1 MKKMIFSA
9 AAFALVAVSSI
20 ALAPT
25 NAEAIPAFARQTGAA
40 CLSCHFQ
47 EIPALTAF
55 GRSYKMNA
63 FTDVGDQALVEDD
76 GLSIPASLN
85 ATVVI
90 RPQVIQTKTT
100 VAAGTSTTAKT
111 IAYGDQ
117 VVLIAGRIGT
127 NTGAFVELGNGSFGN
142 HQFINS
148 FDVGGFKAGVSY
160 ANTGFGEDQG
170 MQLTNTWGQHGGTN
184 NARFTSAN
192 QQMFKGEGTAGGQLA
207 SLVAFVANDMGAL
220 QVGLIAPSVDNK
232 GWGTTGN
239 STFTAAKMARISTFF
254 DVGGLTLG
262 VGGLIVGGNVGN
274 VLNAYGTLAGG
285 AAAQLK
291 LERTGLDVSLE
302 GEVADLGFGVYAD
315 MANAKKSTLSA
326 TNGYNIDTL
335 NNLKGWSVRGQ
346 IEPVHKLLLTAG
358 FGNMQAANKTDR
370 LHLGVSYSVYQNFI
384 VALRQE
390 NAKTKL
396 PAGTTSRVKTTTL
409 DVEALM

>member
-55 GRSYKMNA
+55 GRSFKMNA

-100 VAAGTSTTAKT
+100 TTAGVTTTAKS

-127 NTGAFVELGNGSFGN
+127 NTGAFVELGGGAFGN
-142 HQFINS
+142 HQFYNS
-148 FDVGGFKAGVSY
+148 FDLGGFKAGISY
-160 ANTGFGEDQG
+160 YNTGFGEDAG
-170 MQLTNTWGQHGGTN
+170 LQLTNVWGQHGGTN

-192 QQMFKGEGTAGGQLA
+192 QNMFAAGAAAIAGTGNFAGLTAWVG
-207 SLVAFVANDMGAL
+207 NDMGAI
-220 QVGLIAPSVDNK
+220 QAGLVAPSD
-232 GWGTTGN
+232 GTAWGAAGN
-239 STFTAAKMARISTFF
+239 STFTAAKMVRANGFF
-254 DVGGLTLG
+254 DVGGMSLG
-262 VGGLIVGGNVGN
+262 VGGILIGGNVGSF
-274 VLNAYGTLAGG
+274 GQFIAGQQ
-285 AAAQLK
+285 AK
-291 LERTGLDVSLE
+291 MERTGLEASLE
-302 GEVADLGFGVYAD
+302 GEFGDIGFGLYGD
-315 MANAKKSTLSA
+315 MANAKKSTA
-326 TNGYNIDTL
+326 TETNVYNASLTNNSKGY
-335 NNLKGWSVRGQ
+335 SFRGQ
-346 IEPVHKLLLTAG
+346 VEPMHGLLVTAG
-358 FGNMQAANKTDR
+358 IGNLQNGPKTDY

-390 NAKTKL
+390 NSKTKTA
-396 PAGTTSRVKTTTL
+396 AGAVSRVKTTTL